1 MQASET
7 MSQVIGGKRYSI
19 KGATLLAGDDYWDG
33 HNFER
38 SGTNCFLYRGRGGS
52 YFRVNL
58 TQWQGSRNSIEP
70 LTEEEARR
78 LYESL
83 SEHVVEFELA
93 FPGAVV
99 PDA

>member
-1 MQASET
+1 MQVQES
-7 MSQVIGGKRYSI
+7 MSQVIEGKRYSV

-38 SGTNCFLYRGRGGS
+38 SGTNCFLYRGKGGS
-52 YFRVNL
+52 YFAVHL
-58 TQWQGSRNSIEP
+58 TQWEGSRDQIEA
-70 LTEEEARR
+70 LTEDEAKD

-83 SEHVVEFELA
+83 SEKRVEYEEA
-93 FPGAVV
+93 FPGSVV